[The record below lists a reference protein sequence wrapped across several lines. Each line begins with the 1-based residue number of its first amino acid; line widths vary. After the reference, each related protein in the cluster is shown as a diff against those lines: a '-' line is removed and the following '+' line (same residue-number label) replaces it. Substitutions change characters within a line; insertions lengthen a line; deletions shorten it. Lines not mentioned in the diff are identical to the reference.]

1 MTDATATIAD
11 APGVA
16 PGHPPVIASEA
27 PPPPLPRRWD
37 GSRIAGIAVLALM
50 GLLVLALAR
59 FLWSSWD
66 PTFFERFGGKYWSG
80 LLITLQLVAWST
92 ILGFAVSIPVALA
105 RMSAN
110 PALRYPAKAYIGFF
124 RGTPL
129 LAQLFLIY
137 YGLGQFRDQLDFGD
151 GRDAWDLWTFFSEPW
166 LCAVF
171 VFTIHTAA
179 YQAEILRGAIRSV
192 DKGQW
197 EGAAAL
203 GLRRARTFRSVIMPQ
218 ALLVALRPYGNEIVL
233 MTKAS
238 ALVAIVTV
246 LDVFGEARRAYS
258 RTFDF
263 QAYIWAAL
271 VYLTLVIA
279 LEATWSRIE
288 RRLTR
293 HLKR

>member
-1 MTDATATIAD
+1 MTDATASLNDLATPRGHAPAIARD
-11 APGVA
+11 LVP
-16 PGHPPVIASEA
+16 SER
-27 PPPPLPRRWD
+27 PPPPLPRRWN
-37 GSRIAGIAVLALM
+37 GPRVAGVVVLALM
-50 GLLVLALAR
+50 ALIVFSLVR
-59 FLWSSWD
+59 YLWDAWNPD
-66 PTFFERFGGKYWSG
+66 FFERYGDDYWSG
-80 LLITLQLVAWST
+80 FLLTVQLVAWST
-92 ILGFAVSIPVALA
+92 ALGFALSIPIAFA
-105 RMSAN
+105 RMSSHPLA
-110 PALRYPAKAYIGFF
+110 RYPAKAYIGFF

-137 YGLGQFRDQLDFGD
+137 YGLGQFNGFLRDVG
-151 GRDAWDLWTFFSEPW
+151 LWWFFREAW

-179 YQAEILRGAIRSV
+179 YQAEILRGAVRSV
-192 DKGQW
+192 PRGQW

-238 ALVAIVTV
+238 ALVAIITV

>member
-1 MTDATATIAD
+1 MTDAAYP
-11 APGVA
+11 PGLRVA
-16 PGHPPVIASEA
+16 PGHPPLIADEA

-37 GSRIAGIAVLALM
+37 GARWTGVAVLVLM
-50 GLLVLALAR
+50 GLLVFALAR
-59 FLWSSWD
+59 FLWTSWD
-66 PTFFERFGGKYWSG
+66 PTFFERFGGKYWTG
-80 LLITLQLVAWST
+80 LLITVQLVAWST
-92 ILGFAVSIPVALA
+92 ILGALLSVPVAFG

-110 PALRYPAKAYIGFF
+110 PLLRYPAKAYIGFF

-129 LAQLFLIY
+129 LAQLFVIY
-137 YGLGQFRDQLDFGD
+137 YGLGQFNGFLRDVG
-151 GRDAWDLWTFFSEPW
+151 LWWFFREAW

-192 DKGQW
+192 PKGQW
-197 EGAAAL
+197 EGAQAL
-203 GLRRARTFRSVIMPQ
+203 GLRRGATFRLVVVPQ

-271 VYLTLVIA
+271 IYLALVIA

>member
-1 MTDATATIAD
+1 MTDAAYTPGLD
-11 APGVA
+11 AA
-16 PGHPPVIASEA
+16 PGHPPAMSDQA

-37 GSRIAGIAVLALM
+37 GARVTGIAVLVLMALL
-50 GLLVLALAR
+50 GFALAR
-59 FLWSSWD
+59 FLWTSWD
-66 PTFFERFGGKYWSG
+66 PTFFERFGDKYWSG
-80 LLITLQLVAWST
+80 LLITVQLVAYST
-92 ILGFAVSIPVALA
+92 FLGALLSVPVAFG
-105 RMSAN
+105 RMSSN
-110 PALRYPAKAYIGFF
+110 PLARYPAKAYIGFF

-137 YGLGQFRDQLDFGD
+137 YGLGQFRPQLDAVG
-151 GRDAWDLWTFFSEPW
+151 LWTFFREPW
-166 LCAVF
+166 FCAVF
-171 VFTIHTAA
+171 VFTVHTAA

-192 DKGQW
+192 PSGQW
-197 EGAAAL
+197 EGAGAL
-203 GLRRARTFRSVIMPQ
+203 GLHRFVTFRKVIVPQ

-238 ALVAIVTV
+238 ALVAIITV

-271 VYLTLVIA
+271 IYLALVIA
-279 LEATWSRIE
+279 LETAWSWIE

>member
-1 MTDATATIAD
+1 MTDAAALRAVGR
-11 APGVA
+11 APDVA
-16 PGHPPVIASEA
+16 PGHPPLLTSEA
-27 PPPPLPRRWD
+27 PPPPLPRGWD
-37 GSRIAGIAVLALM
+37 AGRVAGLVVLSLM
-50 GLLVLALAR
+50 GAIVFAIIAY
-59 FLWSSWD
+59 LWSAYD
-66 PTFFERFGGKYWSG
+66 ATFFERFGNDYWDG
-80 LLITLQLVAWST
+80 FLITVQLVAWSCG
-92 ILGFAVSIPVALA
+92 LGFALSVPVAFA
-105 RMSAN
+105 RMSDN

-137 YGLGQFRDQLDFGD
+137 YGLGQFNGFLRDVGLWWFF
-151 GRDAWDLWTFFSEPW
+151 RDAW

-171 VFTIHTAA
+171 AFTIHTTA

-192 DKGQW
+192 PRGQW

-218 ALLVALRPYGNEIVL
+218 AMLVALRPYGNEIVL

-238 ALVAIVTV
+238 ALVAIITV

-271 VYLTLVIA
+271 IYLGLVVA

-293 HLKR
+293 HLER

>member
-1 MTDATATIAD
+1 MTQAFVMPESARNSD
-11 APGVA
+11 V
-16 PGHPPVIASEA
+16 VA
-27 PPPPLPRRWD
+27 PPPTARGWD
-37 GSRIAGIAVLALM
+37 GYRVTGIVVLGAM
-50 GLLVLALAR
+50 GLLAFALAR
-59 FLWSSWD
+59 FLWTSWD
-66 PTFFERFGGKYWSG
+66 PSFFERFGGKYLSG
-80 LLITLQLVAWST
+80 FLLTVQLVLYST
-92 ILGFAVSIPVALA
+92 VLGALISLPVVAG
-105 RMSAN
+105 RMSRSAW
-110 PALRYPAKAYIGFF
+110 LRYPAKAYIAFF

-137 YGLGQFRDQLDFGD
+137 YGMGQFRPQLDAVG
-151 GRDAWDLWTFFSEPW
+151 LWTFFREPW
-166 LCAVF
+166 FCAVL
-171 VFTIHTAA
+171 VFSIHTAA

-192 DKGQW
+192 PDGQW

-203 GLRRARTFRSVIMPQ
+203 GLRRVRTFRSVVLPQ
-218 ALLVALRPYGNEIVL
+218 ALIVALRPYGNEIVL

-238 ALVAIVTV
+238 ALVAIITV

-271 VYLTLVIA
+271 VYLALVTA
-279 LEATWSRIE
+279 LEAGWSAIE

>member
-1 MTDATATIAD
+1 MTDAAYTPGLD
-11 APGVA
+11 AA
-16 PGHPPVIASEA
+16 PGHPPAMSDQA

-37 GSRIAGIAVLALM
+37 GARVTGIAVLALM
-50 GLLVLALAR
+50 ALLGFALAR
-59 FLWSSWD
+59 FLWTSWD
-66 PTFFERFGGKYWSG
+66 PTFFERFGDKYWSG
-80 LLITLQLVAWST
+80 LLITVQLVAYST
-92 ILGFAVSIPVALA
+92 FLGALLSVPVAFG
-105 RMSAN
+105 RMSSN
-110 PALRYPAKAYIGFF
+110 PLARYPAKAYIGFF

-137 YGLGQFRDQLDFGD
+137 YGLGQFRPQLDAVG
-151 GRDAWDLWTFFSEPW
+151 LWTFFREPW
-166 LCAVF
+166 FCAVF
-171 VFTIHTAA
+171 VFTVHTAA

-192 DKGQW
+192 PSGQW
-197 EGAAAL
+197 EGAGAL
-203 GLRRARTFRSVIMPQ
+203 GLHRFVTFRKVIVPQ

-238 ALVAIVTV
+238 ALVAIITV

-271 VYLTLVIA
+271 IYLALVIA
-279 LEATWSRIE
+279 LETAWSWIE

>member
-1 MTDATATIAD
+1 MTDASY
-11 APGVA
+11 APGLASA
-16 PGHPPVIASEA
+16 PGHPPVIADQA
-27 PPPPLPRRWD
+27 PPPPPPRRWD
-37 GSRIAGIAVLALM
+37 GARIAGVVVLLLM
-50 GLLVLALAR
+50 GLLGFALVR
-59 FLWSSWD
+59 FLWASWD
-66 PTFFERFGGKYWSG
+66 PTFFERFGGKYWTG
-80 LLITLQLVAWST
+80 FLVTVQLVLYST
-92 ILGFAVSIPVALA
+92 VLGAALSVPIA
-105 RMSAN
+105 FGRMSAN
-110 PALRYPAKAYIGFF
+110 PLARYPAKAYIGFF

-137 YGLGQFRDQLDFGD
+137 YGLGQFRDQLDAVG
-151 GRDAWDLWTFFSEPW
+151 LWTLFREPW
-166 LCAVF
+166 FCAVF
-171 VFTIHTAA
+171 VFTVHTAA

-192 DKGQW
+192 PRGQW
-197 EGAAAL
+197 EGADAL
-203 GLRRARTFRSVIMPQ
+203 GLRRSTTFRQVVLPQ

-238 ALVAIVTV
+238 ALVAIITV

-271 VYLTLVIA
+271 VYLALVTA

-293 HLKR
+293 HLGR